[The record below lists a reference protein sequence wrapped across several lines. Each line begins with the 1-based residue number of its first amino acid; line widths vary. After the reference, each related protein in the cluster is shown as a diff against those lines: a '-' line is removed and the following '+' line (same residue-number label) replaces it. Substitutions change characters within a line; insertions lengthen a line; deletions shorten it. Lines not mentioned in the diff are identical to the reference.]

1 MQYETNGGGERR
13 EGGLVFKN
21 LVSSMILGKAEPPRP
36 QMDCITTVYSANDCD
51 ATPGEKKELRDSVTY
66 MIVGDEGQPIPF
78 TPGSILLKAESLVKL
93 YDDVR
98 WGGKTIIQENNY

>member
-13 EGGLVFKN
+13 EGGLGFKN
-21 LVSSMILGKAEPPRP
+21 LVSSLILGKAEPPRP

-51 ATPGEKKELRDSVTY
+51 ATPGLKKELRDSVTY

-78 TPGSILLKAESLVKL
+78 TPGSILLKA
-93 YDDVR
+93 
-98 WGGKTIIQENNY
+98 